1 MPEFFSSFPSLDVKP
16 QPQMS
21 ASDIMNIGR
30 TGIQYQKES
39 QGNTERLALQDF
51 FSNPDNFQTDGNI
64 DLGKVT
70 AAVPQIAPM
79 TGRDVIRNVAELSQ
93 AQTNATQ
100 AKQNLTQS
108 EKGLFGQVF
117 NILGK
122 GGVNNRDTYFKA
134 MDDVVETNPDNKN
147 LARLADS
154 YKTIWSK
161 LPENTN
167 WAQLAIT
174 GAQTLLPV
182 SSQETLFNP
191 QPGTINTGAATYQTV
206 TRPSVMGQTPSTQV
220 GSQPIAINELPPG
233 QYDVPAGVDPNGN
246 PIANRYD
253 RNTGRLVGQFV
264 IPAGVP
270 SGAMPGAQVPGP
282 TGAIL
287 GALPPPT
294 GVPPPVNAP
303 VRFPPGEN
311 VATYDAANKLR
322 INARDAAATVVPQH
336 FNLNQ
341 IIKYADETATGKG
354 AQTLANLTGGYAAI
368 PWSSDNADNMN
379 KLGDYMAK
387 QQIQLAQGAGITGSD
402 AGRTL
407 AGETVGST
415 GWTQNAI
422 KHTARVN
429 RALATATE
437 LFHNGIE
444 FNFERTKNVYSA
456 PEFQDRWIKTLG
468 TDGINAIRLYDATL
482 NRDNEAI
489 REVVNSIGGK
499 DSAEYKKLVLKIGGI
514 LKLVGAQ

>member
-51 FSNPDNFQTDGNI
+51 FSNPDNFQTEGRI
-64 DLGKVT
+64 DLAKVS
-70 AAVPQIAPM
+70 AAVPKIAPM
-79 TGRDVIRNVAELSQ
+79 TGRDVIRNVADLST
-93 AQTNATQ
+93 AQTQAET

-108 EKGLFGQVF
+108 QKGLFGQVF

-122 GGVNNRDTYFKA
+122 GGVNNRDAYFNA
-134 MDDVVETNPDNKN
+134 MDDLVETNPDNKDV
-147 LARLADS
+147 ARLADS

-191 QPGTINTGAATYQTV
+191 QPGTINTGAGTFQTV
-206 TRPSVMGQTPSTQV
+206 TRPSVMGQAPSTQV
-220 GSQPIAINELPPG
+220 GSQPIAVNQLGPG
-233 QYDVPAGVDPNGN
+233 QRMVPTNRTDLNGN
-246 PIANRYD
+246 PTA
-253 RNTGRLVGQFV
+253 LVYGPNGEMLGEVTIQG
-264 IPAGVP
+264 GVP
-270 SGAMPGAQVPGP
+270 PGAMPGAQTPNPMGTPTLQGGP
-282 TGAIL
+282 S
-287 GALPPPT
+287 
-294 GVPPPVNAP
+294 NAP
-303 VRFPPGEN
+303 ARIPAGEN
-311 VATYDAANKLR
+311 AATLDAATKLR
-322 INARDAAATVVPQH
+322 MDARTAAATVPNRI
-336 FNLNQ
+336 FDNNQ
-341 IIKYADETATGKG
+341 IIKLADEVATGKG
-354 AQTLANLTGGYAAI
+354 AQLFANLTGGYAAI
-368 PWSSDNADNMN
+368 PWSSDNADNIN

-387 QQIQLAQGAGITGSD
+387 EQVQLSQAAGISNSD
-402 AGRTL
+402 AGRAL

-415 GWTQNAI
+415 SWTKDAI

-437 LFHNGIE
+437 LFNQGIDSE
-444 FNFERTKNVYSA
+444 FNRTRNPFSST
-456 PEFQDRWIKTLG
+456 EFQQRWIKTLG
-468 TDGINAIRLYDATL
+468 NDGINAIRLYDATL